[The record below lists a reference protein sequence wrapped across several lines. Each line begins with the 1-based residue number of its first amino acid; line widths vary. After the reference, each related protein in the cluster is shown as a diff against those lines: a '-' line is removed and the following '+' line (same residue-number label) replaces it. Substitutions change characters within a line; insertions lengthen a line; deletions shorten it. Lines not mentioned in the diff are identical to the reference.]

1 MQIPF
6 RLVEDKLKFSEA
18 NICIRNSQDFP
29 SCHTLYFSK
38 QNNNFN
44 DVKGASKYSSR

>member
-29 SCHTLYFSK
+29 SESGVLSHFVFFKTK
-38 QNNNFN
+38 
-44 DVKGASKYSSR
+44 